1 MSLVNPMNP
10 RLKNH
15 VTLFVVSV
23 VSLGVAALSGPGEG
37 AADRLSI
44 VSAYICLLL
53 LGAALLIGP
62 VNVLRTGR
70 LPGNSYVRRD
80 TGIWAAMTGLLHF
93 YLANVLS
100 MTYEYLGIYVEN
112 PVLPPS
118 SAVRSSL
125 YTWGTIFGYVIAVL
139 FIVLLVLSSDWMMR
153 KVGMK
158 WWKRI
163 QRVSYLGFI
172 LTCIHAFAF
181 QVLET
186 RSLFWV
192 LVVLVI
198 TMIIIAGQCM
208 GIRAVRRAGH
218 SS

>member
-1 MSLVNPMNP
+1 MNP

-15 VTLFVVSV
+15 TLLSMVAII
-23 VSLGVAALSGPGEG
+23 SLGVAVVSGSGEA

-44 VSAYICLLL
+44 VSAYVCLLL
-53 LGAALLIGP
+53 LGLALLIGP
-62 VNVLRTGR
+62 LNVLRTGR
-70 LPGNSYVRRD
+70 LVGNSYVRRD
-80 TGIWAAMTGLLHF
+80 TGIWAAMMGLLHF

-112 PVLPPS
+112 SALPPS
-118 SAVRSSL
+118 AAIRSSL
-125 YTWGTIFGYVIAVL
+125 YTWGTIFGYVIAVI

-153 KVGMK
+153 KVGLK

-163 QRVSYLGFI
+163 QRISYLGFI

-198 TMIIIAGQCM
+198 TVAIITGQYV
-208 GIRAVRRAGH
+208 GIRAVRRNRP
-218 SS
+218 

>member
-1 MSLVNPMNP
+1 MNP

-15 VTLFVVSV
+15 ITLSV
-23 VSLGVAALSGPGEG
+23 VAIGSLGIAGLSGPAGG

-44 VSAYICLLL
+44 VSAYLCLLL

-62 VNVLRTGR
+62 AHVLRTGR
-70 LPGNSYVRRD
+70 LLVNSYIRRD

-100 MTYEYLGIYVEN
+100 MNYEYLALFVEN
-112 PVLPPS
+112 PVVPPS
-118 SAVRSSL
+118 AVIRSNL
-125 YTWGTIFGYVIAVL
+125 YSWGTIFGYVIAVL

-153 KVGMK
+153 KVGLK

-172 LTCIHAFAF
+172 LTCIHAFIF

-186 RSLFWV
+186 RSLVWV

-198 TMIIIAGQCM
+198 TVMIAAGQWM
-208 GIRAVRRAGH
+208 GVRAVRKNRA
-218 SS
+218 